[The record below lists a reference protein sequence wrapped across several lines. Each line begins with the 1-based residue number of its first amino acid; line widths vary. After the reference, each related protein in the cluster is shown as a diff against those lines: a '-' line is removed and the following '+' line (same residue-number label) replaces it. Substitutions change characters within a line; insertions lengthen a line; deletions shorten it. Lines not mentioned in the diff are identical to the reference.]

1 MLFHV
6 TITHDAAHCPGFN
19 RDLLPRAIDSLHDL
33 HVTAGKFGVKVHGL
47 YNALPDH
54 LEYLVCD
61 AESPAA
67 LAAYLGESLPYGQ
80 ADTETHA
87 VVEAGELLATAQAL
101 TPDTR

>member
-19 RDLLPRAIDSLHDL
+19 RDLLARTIDSLHNL
-33 HVTAGKFGVKVHGL
+33 QTTADKFGVKVHGL

-54 LEYLVCD
+54 VEYLVCEAD
-61 AESPAA
+61 NNAA

-80 ADTETHA
+80 ADTKTHA
-87 VVEAGELLATAQAL
+87 VVEADELLAAAQAIA
-101 TPDTR
+101 PQAR